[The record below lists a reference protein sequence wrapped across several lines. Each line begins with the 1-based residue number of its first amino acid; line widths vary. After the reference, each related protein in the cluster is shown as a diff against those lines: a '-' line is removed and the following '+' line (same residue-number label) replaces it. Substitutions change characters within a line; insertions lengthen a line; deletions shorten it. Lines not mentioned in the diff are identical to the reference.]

1 MYLTREEE
9 KILDGEYGEVKE
21 KMFRI
26 LVTIGD
32 IYDADRMI
40 EISSTQISGV
50 SYKSIGDFGLE
61 FLEDLADKGAKVS
74 VPSYLNPAGIDTKI
88 WRELG
93 FPEDFV
99 EKQIRI
105 INAFKKMGVY
115 TTLTCTPYLIGN
127 LPRFSEHIAWAE
139 SSAVSFAN
147 SVIVARTNRES
158 GISALAS
165 AICGVTPNYGLHIK
179 GNRKPDILIEVDAD
193 LKDISDF
200 GVLGYV
206 LGKMI
211 KNRIP
216 YIRGV
221 KSANVDQ
228 LKALGAA
235 MAATG
240 SIALY
245 HIEGITPE
253 ADDFDIRG
261 LERLKLDERDVREVR
276 ERFSREEIDAVMI
289 GCPHASLNEIREI
302 SEIVKGKRL
311 KKTLW
316 IFTSRFTKELSYEL
330 GYGKIIEGS
339 GGKIVSDTCMVV
351 SPIESMGFRV
361 IGVNS
366 GKAANYL
373 PTLCKCKVVLGSI
386 KELIEMIT

>member
-61 FLEDLADKGAKVS
+61 FLEDLADKGAEVS

-93 FPEDFV
+93 FPEDFA
-99 EKQIRI
+99 EKQMRI

-147 SVIVARTNRES
+147 SVIGARTNRES

-179 GNRKPDILIEVDAD
+179 ENRKPDILIEVDAD

>member
-61 FLEDLADKGAKVS
+61 FLEDLADKGAEVS

-93 FPEDFV
+93 FPEDFA
-99 EKQIRI
+99 EKQMRI

-147 SVIVARTNRES
+147 SVIGARTNRES

-179 GNRKPDILIEVDAD
+179 ENRKPDILIEVDTD

-216 YIRGV
+216 YIRGI

-302 SEIVKGKRL
+302 SEVVKGKRL

-330 GYGKIIEGS
+330 GYGKIIEES

-386 KELIEMIT
+386 KELVEMIT